1 MTADFC
7 VIGAGIVGLATAMAL
22 LEQRPGCSIV
32 VLEKEEAPARHQSGH
47 NSGVIHS
54 GIYYEPGSLKAKLCR
69 QGATATKEFCVAQNI
84 PVRVLGKLIVA
95 TNDRDVARMAELQER
110 AARNDVAVDH
120 LSAADLQEREPQ
132 VRGREALLVP
142 ETASVDYALV
152 CRAIERVV
160 TAGGGTLELGVK
172 VTGIAET
179 PTAVTVVAGARQWTA
194 RQLLVCG
201 GLQADRLARMAGIT
215 SDVRIVPF
223 RGEYYQLPEHKRNMV
238 SHLIYPVPDPE
249 LPFLGVH
256 LTPMVDGRVT
266 VGPNAVLG
274 LAREGYRKGSAN
286 AADIA
291 DFLRF
296 PGFWQL
302 ARKHL
307 STGALELRNSWFKH
321 GFLHS
326 ARRYCPG
333 LELADLLPFEAGIR
347 AQAVLR
353 DGTLLHDFHFLRTDR
368 MLHVINAPSPAA
380 TSAIPIGQHIATR
393 CLDTSS

>member
-160 TAGGGTLELGVK
+160 TAGGGT
-172 VTGIAET
+172 
-179 PTAVTVVAGARQWTA
+179 
-194 RQLLVCG
+194 
-201 GLQADRLARMAGIT
+201 
-215 SDVRIVPF
+215 
-223 RGEYYQLPEHKRNMV
+223 
-238 SHLIYPVPDPE
+238 
-249 LPFLGVH
+249 
-256 LTPMVDGRVT
+256 
-266 VGPNAVLG
+266 
-274 LAREGYRKGSAN
+274 
-286 AADIA
+286 
-291 DFLRF
+291 
-296 PGFWQL
+296 
-302 ARKHL
+302 
-307 STGALELRNSWFKH
+307 
-321 GFLHS
+321 
-326 ARRYCPG
+326 
-333 LELADLLPFEAGIR
+333 
-347 AQAVLR
+347 
-353 DGTLLHDFHFLRTDR
+353 
-368 MLHVINAPSPAA
+368 
-380 TSAIPIGQHIATR
+380 
-393 CLDTSS
+393 